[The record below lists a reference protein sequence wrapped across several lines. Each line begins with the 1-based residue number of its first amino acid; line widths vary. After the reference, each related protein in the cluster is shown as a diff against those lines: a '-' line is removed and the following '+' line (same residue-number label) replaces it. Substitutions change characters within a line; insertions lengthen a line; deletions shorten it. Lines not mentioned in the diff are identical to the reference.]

1 MSLHLSRLRLRQDP
15 DIAALAR
22 LLLPEEAGARL
33 DAGHRLLWS
42 LFADNPDR
50 ARDFLWREDAG
61 GSWQRATFLVL
72 SRRPPHDARGLFA
85 VETKPFA
92 PVLAA
97 GQRLGFRLRAS
108 PSASSAPAGFGQRGK
123 RIDPVA
129 RALSRFSGEERA
141 TRRHAVLQE
150 VGAGWLAR
158 QGARA
163 GFTLCEDGGPEGAGR
178 PRVAVDGDRW
188 HALPREGGKPP
199 VRFSSL
205 DLEGVLRVEDPSA
218 FVAALAEGFGRA
230 KAFGCGLMLIR
241 PDRG

>member
-1 MSLHLSRLRLRQDP
+1 MHLSRLRLRQDP
-15 DIAALAR
+15 DVAALAR
-22 LLLPEEAGARL
+22 LLLPEDAAGRIN
-33 DAGHRLLWS
+33 AGHRLLWS
-42 LFADNPDR
+42 LFADSPDR

-61 GSWQRATFLVL
+61 GRWRGATFLTL
-72 SRRPPHDARGLFA
+72 SHRPPHDVRGLFE

-92 PVLAA
+92 PVLSV

-108 PSASSAPAGFGQRGK
+108 PSASSAPAGFDQRGK

-129 RALSRFSGEERA
+129 RALSRLSAEERA
-141 TRRHAVLQE
+141 THRHAVLQE
-150 VGAGWLAR
+150 IGAEWLAR

-163 GFTLCEDGGPEGAGR
+163 GFTLCEGGESEGTR
-178 PRVAVDGDRW
+178 SLRLTVDGDSW
-188 HALPREGGKPP
+188 HVLPRERGKAP

-205 DLEGVLRVEDPSA
+205 DIEGVLRVEDPPA
-218 FVAALAEGFGRA
+218 FVASLAEGFGRA